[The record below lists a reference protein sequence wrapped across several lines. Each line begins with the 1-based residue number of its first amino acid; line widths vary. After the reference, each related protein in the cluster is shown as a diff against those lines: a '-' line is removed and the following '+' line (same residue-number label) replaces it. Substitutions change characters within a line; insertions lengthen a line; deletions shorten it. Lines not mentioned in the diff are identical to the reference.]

1 MLECHKLSV
10 PGRLQAFTTHVSAG
24 SRVHVIGPNG
34 AGKTSLLARIAGML
48 DGGGNIILGGQPI
61 EELTGRQLARL
72 RGYLYQQS
80 VPVSVMPVFQ
90 YLSLHQPAGAD
101 PGQLEQT
108 IMMLTSAL
116 HLQDKLA
123 RPVTR
128 LSGGEWQRVRL
139 VAILLQVWPT
149 LNPLSRLLLLDE
161 PMNSL
166 DVAQQQALDE
176 LITQFCASGRTAII
190 SDHDLNHTLHYAHQV
205 WLMAKGQVVAAGK
218 RQDVMQVNGLN
229 AVFDVNFQMHDVAGR
244 QWLITT
250 V

>member
-48 DGGGNIILGGQPI
+48 DGGGNIILGGQPL
-61 EELTGRQLARL
+61 EELTGMQLARL

-80 VPVSVMPVFQ
+80 VPMSVMPVFQ

-101 PGQLEQT
+101 PGRLEQT

-176 LITQFCASGRTAII
+176 LITQFCACGRTAII

-218 RQDVMQVNGLN
+218 RQDVMQVNDLN
-229 AVFDVNFQMHDVAGR
+229 AVFDVNFQLHDVAGR